1 MPEQENSHVTLSEAQ
16 ELNEYLNKFHHPIGD
31 NRHWD
36 FKTRFEQIFGA
47 LIALDE
53 RLRELE
59 EKFGG
64 ETNSSS

>member
-16 ELNEYLNKFHHPIGD
+16 ELNEYLNKFHHPVGD
-31 NRHWD
+31 NRNWD
-36 FKTRFEQIFGA
+36 NKTRFSQIWGA
-47 LIALDE
+47 MIAMDE

-59 EKFGG
+59 EKLGG